1 MKGDVL
7 SPKGRHRSISLY
19 CLSIREPVVME
30 TEGDLPE
37 CIFEIAVLGYEGNCS
52 VKGFIGQGGEVFWD
66 AVID

>member
-1 MKGDVL
+1 
-7 SPKGRHRSISLY
+7 
-19 CLSIREPVVME
+19 ME

-37 CIFEIAVLGYEGNCS
+37 CIFEIAVLGYEGHCS